1 MWYKVNA
8 IKSRVLDK
16 NNNTSIIYALTH
28 LRTYALTHLRTY
40 ALLCLVL
47 CAPLYAQEVPL
58 WVLSKD
64 VYFPSDTYLSAL
76 GVGDTNQ
83 ASHEDAISQL
93 TLYFDS
99 TITVNNTTNASI
111 KETLD
116 SVDKTRSL
124 SSEISVFS
132 EAELPPLSF
141 TEAFFHKQS
150 GKWYTCA
157 SINKKEAAKMY
168 AAELQSGIKNVQLT
182 LKNLPTSSPF
192 TKFVDLSKT
201 LKELNALQKTLEKL
215 TVLDF
220 ANGENLHSSI
230 VALKNDCT
238 AKRQTLKERMKFSI
252 RIENDCDD
260 AVAIALQEILE
271 NEGFI
276 YDPDGALCLNG
287 NIKTAI
293 TENDAG
299 VFVTP
304 RLSLN
309 IIDTKNGEKSLASY
323 AKAYK
328 RWGHI
333 NVEGAKKKAF
343 VEVEKDLRAHFMEIF
358 R

>member
-1 MWYKVNA
+1 M
-8 IKSRVLDK
+8 
-16 NNNTSIIYALTH
+16 
-28 LRTYALTHLRTY
+28 
-40 ALLCLVL
+40 
-47 CAPLYAQEVPL
+47 PL
-58 WVLSKD
+58 
-64 VYFPSDTYLSAL
+64 
-76 GVGDTNQ
+76 
-83 ASHEDAISQL
+83 
-93 TLYFDS
+93 
-99 TITVNNTTNASI
+99 
-111 KETLD
+111 
-116 SVDKTRSL
+116 
-124 SSEISVFS
+124 
-132 EAELPPLSF
+132 LSF

-157 SINKKEAAKMY
+157 SINKKEAAKIY
-168 AAELQSGIKNVQLT
+168 AAELQAGIKNTGLT
-182 LKNLPTSSPF
+182 LKSLQTASSF

-201 LKELNALQKTLEKL
+201 IKEMTALQKTAEKL
-215 TVLDF
+215 TVFDF
-220 ANGENLHSSI
+220 ANGKNLHSTVI
-230 VALKNDCT
+230 TLKNDCT
-238 AKRQTLKERMKFSI
+238 AQRQMLKDQMKFSI
-252 RIENDCDD
+252 RIENDYDD

-276 YDPDGALCLNG
+276 YAPDGTLCLTG
-287 NIKTAI
+287 SIKTAI

-309 IIDTKNGEKSLASY
+309 IIDTKNGRKSLASY